1 MTFEHT
7 HNVRQ
12 PGMMNP
18 ELKAFPGSG
27 GGESNPDTFDNL
39 RSHGGGGGLHGQVK
53 GGSSSPPPPPGQ
65 GHQQHPGPHEGGM
78 NNSSD
83 PYCHPGSAH
92 PGGAGQVPPL
102 AAIEG
107 MQASQEAEFLSM
119 HHHQQAL
126 QHHQHHAEQGRPK
139 FYDVFKTGIGISSH
153 TVMSSTFHYS
163 D

>member
-65 GHQQHPGPHEGGM
+65 GHQQQHPGPHEGGM

-119 HHHQQAL
+119 HHHQHSL

-139 FYDVFKTGIGISSH
+139 FYTIQILKAGIGFSSH
-153 TVMSSTFHYS
+153 TVSVFHIS
-163 D
+163 

>member
-65 GHQQHPGPHEGGM
+65 GHQQQHPGPHEGGM

-126 QHHQHHAEQGRPK
+126 QHHQHHAEQGRPNFDTIQGWK
-139 FYDVFKTGIGISSH
+139 RNFQPHCYVFHIAL
-153 TVMSSTFHYS
+153 
-163 D
+163 